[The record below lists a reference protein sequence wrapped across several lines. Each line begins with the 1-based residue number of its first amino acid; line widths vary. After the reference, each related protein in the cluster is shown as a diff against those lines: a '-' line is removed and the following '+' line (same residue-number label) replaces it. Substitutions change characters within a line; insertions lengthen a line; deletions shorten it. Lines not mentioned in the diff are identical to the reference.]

1 MKSGDLVKRK
11 ESALDWAWDH
21 KPLLGLFMGLK
32 TTLCG
37 YEFAEVLWF
46 DQRAPDG
53 GVVSTIQPDLI
64 EVFVDNRAKA

>member
-1 MKSGDLVKRK
+1 MKSGDLVRRK
-11 ESALDWAWDH
+11 ESALDLTCDH

-53 GVVSTIQPDLI
+53 GVVSTIQPNLI